1 MESTAFKKIGLW
13 MDQSHALFLGYD
25 QEEATLL
32 EDFPSGIVSRSRIA
46 GEGSDSTL
54 LGPSPGPSS
63 NNEKK
68 KNNIHSNQLNAYFHQ
83 LEKKLMDKEE
93 LLLMGPGVTKTH
105 FFHHLRENKHFS
117 KLKIEVIDADK
128 MSEKQLLAKVKH
140 KFSPTRVA

>member
-1 MESTAFKKIGLW
+1 MESKAFKRIGLW

-25 QEEATLL
+25 KEEATLL

-63 NNEKK
+63 NHEKK
-68 KNNIHSNQLNAYFHQ
+68 KNNIHSNQLKAFFHQ
-83 LEKKLMDKEE
+83 LEKKLRDKEK

-105 FFHHLRENKHFS
+105 FFHHLQGNKHFS
-117 KLKIEVIDADK
+117 KLKIEVVDADK
-128 MSEKQLLAKVKH
+128 MSEKQLLAKVKQQ
-140 KFSPTRVA
+140 FSSPS

>member
-1 MESTAFKKIGLW
+1 MESTAIKKVGLW

-25 QEEATLL
+25 KEEATLL
-32 EDFPSGIVSRSRIA
+32 EDLPSGIVSRSRIA

-63 NNEKK
+63 NHEKK
-68 KNNIHSNQLNAYFHQ
+68 KNNTHRNQLNAYFHQ

-140 KFSPTRVA
+140 KFSPSS

>member
-25 QEEATLL
+25 KEEATLL
-32 EDFPSGIVSRSRIA
+32 EDFPSLIVSRSRIA
-46 GEGSDSTL
+46 GEGSNRTL
-54 LGPSPGPSS
+54 LGPSPGPAS

-68 KNNIHSNQLNAYFHQ
+68 KNNIHSNQLSAYFHQ

-105 FFHHLRENKHFS
+105 FFHHLQANKQFG
-117 KLKIEVIDADK
+117 KLKIEVVDADK
-128 MSEKQLLAKVKH
+128 MSEKQLLAKVKQ
-140 KFSPTRVA
+140 KFSPSS

>member
-25 QEEATLL
+25 KEEATLI

-46 GEGSDSTL
+46 GEESDSTL

-63 NNEKK
+63 TNEKK

-83 LEKKLMDKEE
+83 LENKLMDKEE

-105 FFHHLRENKHFS
+105 FFHHLRDNKHFS

-140 KFSPTRVA
+140 KFSPSS